1 MLETSSM
8 NQLMKMA
15 LVSGVTALG
24 LAACGTSNGPVGFG
38 DVDPLRAPG
47 SSTPSLLAEPGFRA
61 GEFVRAI
68 VDNTA
73 FFAKR
78 PKGDSDADKVLPRG
92 TSMKVVSMVD
102 SYLKVELDSGEI
114 GFVPSVMVEGSAENA
129 APLPPANPNEIQ
141 LYPPL
146 PGSNT
151 PLPQIAPGEQPPAGA
166 IPTVIDPDAPATEPA
181 PKIAPPDQTPP
192 NLTTPSSPEAATTS
206 ASAATTNPAPVANSK
221 ELEEMKKRAAELAPK
236 QGETP
241 PAQ

>member
-1 MLETSSM
+1 MLETALM
-8 NQLMKMA
+8 NQLIKMA
-15 LVSGVTALG
+15 LASGVTALG
-24 LAACGTSNGPVGFG
+24 LAACGTSDGPVGFG
-38 DVDPLRAPG
+38 DADPLRAPG
-47 SSTPSLLAEPGFRA
+47 SSTTSPVIEPGFRA

-73 FFAKR
+73 FFTKR

-92 TSMKVVSMVD
+92 TSMKVVSTVD

-129 APLPPANPNEIQ
+129 APLPPTNPNEIQ

-146 PGSNT
+146 PGSNQ
-151 PLPQIAPGEQPPAGA
+151 PLPQVAPGEQPPAGS
-166 IPTVIDPDAPATEPA
+166 IPTVIDPDAPVTEPT
-181 PKIAPPDQTPP
+181 PTIAPPDQTPP
-192 NLTTPSSPEAATTS
+192 NVTVPTSPEAATTS
-206 ASAATTNPAPVANSK
+206 ASSATANPAPVANSK

-236 QGETP
+236 EGETP